1 MTFILTLCRAT
12 PSNKIIPILL
22 AVVMVTVLVSPRDIL
37 PVTSTSAAVKGDGG
51 TKKSP
56 VLVALPA
63 GVATEIRP
71 EVARLGTLVE
81 IAVVVAEPT
90 RA

>member
-1 MTFILTLCRAT
+1 LFAELI
-12 PSNKIIPILL
+12 
-22 AVVMVTVLVSPRDIL
+22 VTVLLSPMAIL
-37 PVTSTSAAVKGDGG
+37 PVTSTSVAVYGDGG
-51 TKKSP
+51 TKKSA

-81 IAVVVAEPT
+81 MAVVVAELT